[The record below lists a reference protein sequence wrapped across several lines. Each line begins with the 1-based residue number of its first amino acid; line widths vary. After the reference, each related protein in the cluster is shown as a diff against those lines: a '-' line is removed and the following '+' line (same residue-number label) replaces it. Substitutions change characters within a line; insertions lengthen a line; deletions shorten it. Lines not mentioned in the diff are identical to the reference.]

1 MKKHAGFLGIAHGLM
16 TVACSLLLPACSAAQ
31 DINFSQFYELPLLRN
46 PALAG
51 TYRGDVRITTA
62 FRNQWNSVTVPY
74 QTEALGAEL
83 KFGVSENSDD
93 YLSLGVQVTNDLAGD
108 SRLGKTQVLPML
120 AFHKSVS
127 SEKAAYLSLGFRVVP
142 FSNALTRPSCVST
155 TSLLAGLTVPPIPHT
170 MCLPKPML
178 LTGMRL

>member
-1 MKKHAGFLGIAHGLM
+1 MKKHAGILLIMHGLL
-16 TVACSLLLPACSAAQ
+16 TGACSLLLPVFAAAQ

-83 KFGVSENSDD
+83 KFN
-93 YLSLGVQVTNDLAGD
+93 Q
-108 SRLGKTQVLPML
+108 GKKATLFKLMFAPFTSFIQAYIVKRGFLDGRHGFIVA
-120 AFHKSVS
+120 AFNAYGTFLKYAKLWQLNN
-127 SEKAAYLSLGFRVVP
+127 EK
-142 FSNALTRPSCVST
+142 N
-155 TSLLAGLTVPPIPHT
+155 
-170 MCLPKPML
+170 K
-178 LTGMRL
+178 